1 MSSVLLQRKMSSES
15 ATMQEDMAAEE
26 DTAFM
31 GTASMKR
38 ASELVMSLAQKV
50 SGHNY
55 TMSDTEQLAVETI
68 GDMVDSMLNNSRT
81 QHNEDQTEVDKAR
94 ERIQNVTDDLN
105 TDLSAV
111 GNKKNTANTSRR

>member
-26 DTAFM
+26 DTAFV

-55 TMSDTEQLAVETI
+55 TMSDTEQLAVEAI
-68 GDMVDSMLNNSRT
+68 RDMVESMLNNSRT
-81 QHNEDQTEVDKAR
+81 QHNEDQTEVDKAK
-94 ERIQNVTDDLN
+94 ERIQNATN
-105 TDLSAV
+105 DLSSDLSDVA
-111 GNKKNTANTSRR
+111 NKKQTA